1 MANKINLNWKSN
13 LKAGFQKEALIND
26 GLSVFVGLWY
36 TIVPTLLKLEGW
48 VGWLVGWVVPYFI
61 GKAINAPAVCNAA
74 IGIGTVHFVYAKG
87 NGLVQQ
93 VFGQP
98 VWEFDTAGTS
108 APSSTLPGT
117 LPNIPNLPGNLQIPG
132 GTSGIAERITA
143 IAPGETMTRYSI
155 DEIESMAHNGISSTW
170 NVNGEQVGVNGLI
183 NANDL
188 AEQRVPALSLL
199 EHIQQEQQPLPTDFG
214 GSILDRIKFNNV
226 DGGRVNNNGYNM
238 DGVRRMLMRAA

>member
-13 LKAGFQKEALIND
+13 LKNGFQKEALIND

-48 VGWLVGWVVPYFI
+48 VGWLVGWVVPYI
-61 GKAINAPAVCNAA
+61 VGKAINAPAVCNAA

-98 VWEFDTAGTS
+98 VWEFDTAEAS
-108 APSSTLPGT
+108 APTQTNTLPNLPN
-117 LPNIPNLPGNLQIPG
+117 LPNIPIPG

-143 IAPGETMTRYSI
+143 IAPGEQFMTHYGM
-155 DEIESMAHNGISSTW
+155 DEIEAIAQNGISSTW
-170 NVNGEQVGVNGLI
+170 NVHGEQVGVNGLI
-183 NANDL
+183 NATEL
-188 AEQRVPALSLL
+188 AEHRVPSLTLL
-199 EHIQQEQQPLPTDFG
+199 EHIQQGQQPLPANFG
-214 GSILDRIKFNNV
+214 GDSILDRIKFNNL
-226 DGGRVNNNGYNM
+226 DSGRVNNNGYNIQ
-238 DGVRRMLMRAA
+238 GVRQLLQAAA